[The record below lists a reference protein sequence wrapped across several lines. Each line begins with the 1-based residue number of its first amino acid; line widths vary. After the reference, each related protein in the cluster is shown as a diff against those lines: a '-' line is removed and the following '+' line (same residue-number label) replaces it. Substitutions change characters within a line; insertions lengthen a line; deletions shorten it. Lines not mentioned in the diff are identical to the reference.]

1 MPIFSLFSIPLFI
14 ILFSAFPWLYIFWVG
29 VGPICRLFFY
39 QFTGVGQSANTL
51 CTVTYTHFVHIIGL
65 PPSTHFAVHKW
76 AHFGCNSRPMT
87 GRKNKKKLKKLK
99 RKRRRKKKNESCC
112 LSLSPM
118 TKRNESARSPS
129 TLSDDLGCVGL
140 NKHTPEWAGK
150 TYGQRND
157 EGLSPRLVGRSLI
170 YLVYWSVFFSPTP
183 RHGQSTGG

>member
-140 NKHTPEWAGK
+140 NRHTRLGRENMANA
-150 TYGQRND
+150 TTTT
-157 EGLSPRLVGRSLI
+157 PRLVGRSLI
-170 YLVYWSVFFSPTP
+170 YLVYRSLFISPTP
-183 RHGQSTGG
+183 VTDNRLGDR